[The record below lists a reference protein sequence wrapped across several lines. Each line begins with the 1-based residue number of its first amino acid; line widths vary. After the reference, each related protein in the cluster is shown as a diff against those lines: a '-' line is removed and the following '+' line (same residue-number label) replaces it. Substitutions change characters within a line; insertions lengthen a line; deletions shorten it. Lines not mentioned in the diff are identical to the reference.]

1 MEALTRVSGV
11 TLATTGLILCSTMS
25 AFAGGRLALT
35 DGQLDRI
42 TAGGGIVVSTT
53 DAAAFGVVGLTATTS
68 NSVVGQGVSPYPG
81 QPQLGVTAGAADGTA
96 LAVGTNLGRT
106 GQPPSSSA
114 TNVQT
119 AGVADGNLLIN
130 STINQTVHGA
140 GGVTFQA
147 GWTFVYGAWVG
158 L

>member
-1 MEALTRVSGV
+1 MDALTRVSGI
-11 TLATTGLILCSTMS
+11 TLAAAGLVLCGTVS
-25 AFAGGRLALT
+25 ALAGGRLALT
-35 DGQLDRI
+35 DRELDGV
-42 TAGGGIVVSTT
+42 TAGGGIVLSTT
-53 DAAAFGVVGLTATTS
+53 DAQAVGVVGLTSTTS
-68 NSVVGQGVSPYPG
+68 NSVVGQGPSPYPG

-106 GQPPSSSA
+106 GQPPSSSS
-114 TNVQT
+114 TNVAT
-119 AGVADGNLLIN
+119 AGVADGNLVIN
-130 STINQTVHGA
+130 STINHTVYGA